1 MAGQSRL
8 LSVSVA
14 ALLLQFAGLCAA
26 VGPFKN
32 LVTFGDSYTDKVNVG
47 DGGIAWPVYVGSYS
61 NSTVAVYDFA
71 RSGGTCSNK
80 IIPRPFPSVMESQI
94 PQYNANVTTKRNGLA
109 STTYI
114 ISPNGTY
121 VPLASKDTLYSIWIG
136 TNDVGSGALLTDPLK
151 DVSIVNATA
160 CVFDWVKSLYDQGAR
175 NFLIQNMIPLY
186 LLPMYSATG
195 YTTKF
200 WSAPH
205 NQTEWSILIA
215 ELVRSGN
222 ELQALRTKYVA
233 PSQFPGARF

>member
-1 MAGQSRL
+1 MAGQSGL
-8 LSVSVA
+8 LGVTFA
-14 ALLLQFAGLCAA
+14 TLLLHFAGLCSA

-47 DGGIAWPVYVGSYS
+47 DGGIAWPLYIGSYS
-61 NSTVAVYDFA
+61 NNTVAVYDFA

-80 IIPRPFPSVMESQI
+80 ITPRPFPSVMESQI
-94 PQYNANVTTKRNGLA
+94 PQYNANVTTKRN
-109 STTYI
+109 SPTDTTYI

-136 TNDVGSGALLTDPLK
+136 TNNVGSSALLTDPLK
-151 DVSIVNATA
+151 DVSIVNMTV
-160 CVFDWVKSLYDQGAR
+160 CVFDWVKSLYDQGVR

-186 LLPMYSATG
+186 LIPMYSTTR
-195 YTTKF
+195 YMTKF
-200 WSAPH
+200 WNQPH
-205 NQTEWSILIA
+205 NQSEWAILMA

-222 ELQALRTKYVA
+222 ELQALWTKYIA